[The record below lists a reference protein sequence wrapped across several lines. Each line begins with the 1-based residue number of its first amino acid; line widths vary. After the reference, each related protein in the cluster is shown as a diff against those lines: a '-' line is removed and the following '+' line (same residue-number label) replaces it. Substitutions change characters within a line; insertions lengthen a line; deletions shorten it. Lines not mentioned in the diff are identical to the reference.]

1 MKTTTMHLGIA
12 VRSGQRPAQQPSTA
26 ISQQPVNMGTLL
38 SRIGKSLMFR
48 RSGVFDLVVLVA
60 MLSGLAF
67 GQSTNQIAAVS
78 PATAAQGTALTVTF
92 TLDSDAPP
100 PPPAG
105 VMPASVTLG
114 TMTGSSV
121 THASQYTV
129 TAQFSISGAETVGAK
144 DASIVFSTPN
154 GTLTFSKSAAFQVT
168 TGSGLVAG
176 FTGTPVSGTA
186 PLTVNFTDASTG
198 TITSRLWDFGDGATS
213 TATNPSHTYTST
225 GSFTASLTVT
235 GASGSDTLTRSG
247 YVTVSAAGTPGGYMV
262 VDTGQTQCYDTTTT
276 ITAPASSEA
285 FYGQDAQSYG
295 NQPSYTTGADGL
307 TVYDNNTGLTWMQSP
322 DTNRDGSLTYADKL
336 TWAQAQALPAT
347 FNAVSYGGYSDWRL
361 PTIKEQYSLID
372 FRGTDPSGLSGSD
385 TSGLTPFIDTN
396 HFGFAY
402 GFTSSGERIID
413 SQYASSTLYAGDTSM
428 LFGVNFADGRIKG
441 YGLTL
446 GGTDKK
452 FCVQLVRGNTSY
464 GINNFTDNGD
474 GTVTDSATGLMWT
487 QADSG
492 SGMNWQDALAW
503 AQTKNAENHLGHDD
517 WRLPNVKEL
526 QSIVDYTRSP
536 VTTSSAAINAVFSC
550 TQITGENG
558 QADYPWYWSGT
569 THAAYTGSAEAG
581 AYVCFGKGWGYMN
594 STWIDVHGAGCQRSD
609 PKSGSL
615 ADYTY
620 APYGYYHPIAPQGDG
635 IRLLNHVRLVRAGN
649 HSAVD
654 HVGDGIPDWWR
665 RQYFG
670 GSGTTV
676 TTESAASAD
685 PDGDTVTN
693 YSEYVAGTHPLSGS
707 SVFKIG
713 TISLDSGFTVFF
725 QSFAGRRYTLY
736 HATDL
741 TSGAWTPVPSQI
753 DVPGSGAVDSLTDPS
768 PGGARQFY
776 RVGVRLP

>member
-1 MKTTTMHLGIA
+1 
-12 VRSGQRPAQQPSTA
+12 
-26 ISQQPVNMGTLL
+26 
-38 SRIGKSLMFR
+38 
-48 RSGVFDLVVLVA
+48 
-60 MLSGLAF
+60 
-67 GQSTNQIAAVS
+67 
-78 PATAAQGTALTVTF
+78 
-92 TLDSDAPP
+92 
-100 PPPAG
+100 
-105 VMPASVTLG
+105 
-114 TMTGSSV
+114 
-121 THASQYTV
+121 
-129 TAQFSISGAETVGAK
+129 
-144 DASIVFSTPN
+144 
-154 GTLTFSKSAAFQVT
+154 LTFSKSAAFKVT
-168 TGSGLVAG
+168 AGSGLVAG
-176 FTGTPVSGTA
+176 FTGTPLSGSA

-198 TITSRLWDFGDGATS
+198 TITSRSWDFGDGATS

-225 GSFTASLTVT
+225 GSFTVSLTVT
-235 GASGSDTLTRSG
+235 GASGSNTLTRSG

-262 VDTGQTQCYDTTTT
+262 VDTGQTQCYNATTT

-285 FYGQDAQSYG
+285 FYGQDAQLYG
-295 NQPSYTTGADGL
+295 NQPSYTKSADGL

-336 TWAQAQALPAT
+336 SWTQAQALPAT

-361 PTIKEQYSLID
+361 PTIKEQYSLMD

-396 HFGFAY
+396 YFGFAY

-413 SQYASSTLYAGDTSM
+413 SQYASSTLYVGDASM

-446 GGTDKK
+446 GGSDKK

-464 GINNFTDNGD
+464 GLNNFTDNGD

-503 AQTKNAENHLGHDD
+503 AQTKNAANYLGHGD

-536 VTTSSAAINAVFSC
+536 ATTSSAAINAVFSC

-569 THAAYTGSAEAG
+569 THADYSGSAAAG

-594 STWIDVHGAGCQRSD
+594 STWVDVHGAGCQRSD
-609 PKSGSL
+609 PKSGSFTS
-615 ADYTY
+615 YTY

-635 IRLLNHVRLVRAGN
+635 IRLLNYVRLVRGGN
-649 HSAVD
+649 NSAVD

-685 PDGDTVTN
+685 PDDDTVTN
-693 YSEYVAGTHPLSGS
+693 YSEYLAGTHPLSGS
-707 SVFKIG
+707 SVFKIE

-725 QSFAGRRYTLY
+725 QSVAGRRYTLY

-753 DVPGSGAVDSLTDPS
+753 DVPGSGGVDSLTDPS
-768 PGGARQFY
+768 PSGAQQFY